1 MFRKSWCRKSSVT
14 AGYSCEAFATVG
26 VVAAVEVDAV
36 AAAVAVDSAAAAVVA
51 VDSAAAA
58 VAAFDAAAAAL
69 ALVVGDAAA
78 DETRA
83 SVVVVDNA
91 LAADGCSFPLVLNA
105 DSRGIGEVTCIAGV
119 VAAVVVAAE
128 AAANGSDLLE
138 KCTRPVA
145 SGYSGR
151 SDQEKR

>member
-36 AAAVAVDSAAAAVVA
+36 AAAVAVDY
-51 VDSAAAA
+51 DAAA
-58 VAAFDAAAAAL
+58 VAAFDDAAAAL

-83 SVVVVDNA
+83 SVVVDNA
-91 LAADGCSFPLVLNA
+91 LDADGCSFPLVLNA
-105 DSRGIGEVTCIAGV
+105 DSRGIDEVNGIAGV

>member
-26 VVAAVEVDAV
+26 VAAAVEVDAV
-36 AAAVAVDSAAAAVVA
+36 AAAVAVDSAAAAV
-51 VDSAAAA
+51 
-58 VAAFDAAAAAL
+58 AAFDAAAVAA
-69 ALVVGDAAA
+69 VVGDAAA

-83 SVVVVDNA
+83 SVVVDNA
-91 LAADGCSFPLVLNA
+91 LDADGCSFPLVLNA
-105 DSRGIGEVTCIAGV
+105 DSWGIDEVNGIAVV

-138 KCTRPVA
+138 KCTRPAA
-145 SGYSGR
+145 SRYSGR

>member
-58 VAAFDAAAAAL
+58 VAAFDDDAAAVAA
-69 ALVVGDAAA
+69 VVGDAAA

-83 SVVVVDNA
+83 SVVVDNA
-91 LAADGCSFPLVLNA
+91 LDADGCSFPLVLSA
-105 DSRGIGEVTCIAGV
+105 DSWGIDEVNGIAVV

-138 KCTRPVA
+138 KCTRPAA

-151 SDQEKR
+151 SDLEKR

>member
-26 VVAAVEVDAV
+26 VVAAD
-36 AAAVAVDSAAAAVVA
+36 AVDSAAAAVVA
-51 VDSAAAA
+51 
-58 VAAFDAAAAAL
+58 FDAAAAAEAAL
-69 ALVVGDAAA
+69 AVVVGDAAA

>member
-26 VVAAVEVDAV
+26 VVAADELDAV

-51 VDSAAAA
+51 
-58 VAAFDAAAAAL
+58 FDAAAAAEAAL
-69 ALVVGDAAA
+69 AVVVGDAAA

-83 SVVVVDNA
+83 SVVVDNA
-91 LAADGCSFPLVLNA
+91 LDADGCSFPLVLNA
-105 DSRGIGEVTCIAGV
+105 DSRGIDEVNGIAGV

-138 KCTRPVA
+138 KCTRPAA

-151 SDQEKR
+151 SDLEKR